1 MSQRPLK
8 ITVVGDGYVGK
19 TSLLVSY
26 TTGKFPEEYIPTV
39 FDNYTG
45 KHTLMQR
52 TYPITLWDSAGQ
64 EDYELLRPLSYPGT
78 NVFIVCFAL
87 DNHNSF
93 ENVTS
98 KWLPELHQ
106 KCPKAPIVLVGTKL
120 DVRNLSLLTP
130 QDGKRLA
137 KNARLSK
144 YVECSAKT
152 QEGVQE
158 VINSAILAAVGSAPI
173 HRMCVIV

>member
-106 KCPKAPIVLVGTKL
+106 KCPKAPIVLVGAAIKYRTSGAGCCRVL
-120 DVRNLSLLTP
+120 QGAAGCCRVVQGGAGCCRLLQAAT
-130 QDGKRLA
+130 GCYRL
-137 KNARLSK
+137 L
-144 YVECSAKT
+144 
-152 QEGVQE
+152 
-158 VINSAILAAVGSAPI
+158 
-173 HRMCVIV
+173 